1 MLFEFE
7 MSWVSW
13 VGREAWSIIRSASS
27 SDIKESENM
36 TSYCKQLALHKSRI
50 GEGAY
55 LWKGEQIIVYTEHGL
70 TR

>member
-7 MSWVSW
+7 ISWVSW
-13 VGREAWSIIRSASS
+13 VGGEAWSTIRSASS
-27 SDIKESENM
+27 SDIKESENI

-50 GEGAY
+50 RELY